1 MKNFLK
7 EHGLWILFAAAVV
20 SVALAVMTTFSNS
33 SHLVA
38 NITNTVTAPFRS
50 AYTSVALWFNEKQNY
65 YRDTTAL
72 EEENAADLA
81 FFEQFLG
88 AHHGGTQRL

>member
-7 EHGLWILFAAAVV
+7 EHGLWILFAAAII

-33 SHLVA
+33 SHLVS

-50 AYTSVALWFNEKQNY
+50 AYKRRYGFRRRKSYNKIRQESIYSRYSF
-65 YRDTTAL
+65 
-72 EEENAADLA
+72 
-81 FFEQFLG
+81 
-88 AHHGGTQRL
+88 